1 MPEPMTM
8 DMFAPHVGE
17 TFRMIVNDEWEI
29 HMRLSSVK
37 PLAGDRGGERAPFS
51 LIFHAPPLAF
61 VEQQIFGVEHDT
73 MDPFELFLVPIGP
86 DDRGM
91 RYQAVFT

>member
-1 MPEPMTM
+1 MTM
-8 DMFAPHVGE
+8 ETFAPHVGE

-29 HMRLSSVK
+29 HMRLSSVTA
-37 PLAGDRGGERAPFS
+37 LVGDRGAERDPFS

-61 VEQQIFGVEHDT
+61 VEQQMFGVEHDT
-73 MDPFELFLVPIGP
+73 MEPFALFLVPIGP
-86 DDRGM
+86 DEHGM